1 MSQTKAQ
8 LIDNLVSPI
17 TGALGSASAPTFS
30 FTADPNTGL
39 YSPGADQVA
48 ISTGGSGRLFV
59 DASGN
64 VSIGTSSPAAQFVVG
79 SGNTLLG
86 HNTLD
91 NYGGRVDIRSAY
103 QARSANVPAQLFV
116 ADSTGSQLIN
126 TGGAIDLGGYQ
137 DSFSRAYSYARI
149 QGLASASTGYG
160 GYLSF
165 MTQNAG
171 GSIAECLRIDSSGR
185 VGIGTTTVRT
195 PLHVKLATDK
205 NVGFDLDGAN
215 EARILAFND
224 AYTSTTPLCINGED
238 LRFQVQGGEKA
249 RIDSSGRLG
258 IGTSTPAY
266 TLVAKG
272 GVATTGIVASI
283 INPVSGG
290 NSKIH
295 FTDDATY
302 NWTAGTV
309 GNAFAITP
317 SEASTSSGTP
327 ALYINSSGRLG
338 IGTTSPSEAL
348 HVKSTSGT
356 QLVLERDGTTTQIAS
371 VVFKDG
377 SGDQNRISSSDSNL
391 IFESGAGNTERLRIT
406 AAGLVG
412 IGTTSPSDPNGFGNC
427 IDIRSPTGAAIYLR
441 DSDDTVNDAFVIGR
455 DNSDSYLISASGNM
469 LFSNNGSERARI
481 DSSGRLL
488 IGVSSSY
495 ANADVDELQIG
506 NNSSATKTGITLG
519 STDQSGIAFADASNA
534 RAGMIEYTHS
544 IDSLRFYT
552 NGTNERM
559 RINSGGAVVFWSQ
572 LTFAPSG
579 TKAFEITY
587 NAADFYITNA
597 DFSNYAYLSGQNFT
611 GWSFASDAR
620 IKENIQ
626 DLEYGINQL
635 KALKP
640 RRFNF
645 IGQDSSTIGFIA
657 QEVQAVVPEA
667 VTGKEIPYEETD
679 TLQEKASKTLS
690 ITKEALIPLLT
701 KALQEAIAK
710 IETLEGMVAVN
721 NITIDEQQHQISAL
735 ADRLT
740 ALEAQ

>member
-1 MSQTKAQ
+1 VRINHATLPLQSF
-8 LIDNLVSPI
+8 LVNG
-17 TGALGSASAPTFS
+17 TQTFS
-30 FTADPNTGL
+30 IGANSGGGGSFYYGTGNVTAATID
-39 YSPGADQVA
+39 S
-48 ISTGGSGRLFV
+48 SGRLLVGTATASSGEAQYSRFV
-59 DASGN
+59 VQGAGTNPGVNAHISLLRGQNLATTPVSAGVAVGLINFGDSAGNPFAFIEAETDGTTASGDYPGRL
-64 VSIGTSSPAAQFVVG
+64 VFSTTADGAASP
-79 SGNTLLG
+79 TE
-86 HNTLD
+86 
-91 NYGGRVDIRSAY
+91 R
-103 QARSANVPAQLFV
+103 
-116 ADSTGSQLIN
+116 
-126 TGGAIDLGGYQ
+126 
-137 DSFSRAYSYARI
+137 
-149 QGLASASTGYG
+149 
-160 GYLSF
+160 
-165 MTQNAG
+165 
-171 GSIAECLRIDSSGR
+171 LRIDSSGR
-185 VGIGTTTVRT
+185 VGIGTSAPSASALLDVNGNARIGSAGNFDTDTRLLVANTGGNSYIQIQGADSTGTVG
-195 PLHVKLATDK
+195 LKLGRNSVANRAGIDWSASTDK
-205 NVGFDLDGAN
+205 LTLRTGG
-215 EARILAFND
+215 
-224 AYTSTTPLCINGED
+224 TSAAVT
-238 LRFQVQGGEKA
+238 
-249 RIDSSGRLG
+249 IDSSQRVG
-258 IGTSTPAY
+258 IGTSSLRQVAGATANVQAERTGAGGGAALSLLTNSSSGVPASLLLGASRGAAGTP
-266 TLVAKG
+266 TSVLSTDIVGLVNFFGADGTDYDK
-272 GVATTGIVASI
+272 TVASI
-283 INPVSGG
+283 R
-290 NSKIH
+290 
-295 FTDDATY
+295 AR
-302 NWTAGTV
+302 A
-309 GNAFAITP
+309 
-317 SEASTSSGTP
+317 
-327 ALYINSSGRLG
+327 
-338 IGTTSPSEAL
+338 IGTIATDRVPGQLEFYTAENNIG
-348 HVKSTSGT
+348 STLT
-356 QLVLERDGTTTQIAS
+356 QRLTID
-371 VVFKDG
+371 
-377 SGDQNRISSSDSNL
+377 
-391 IFESGAGNTERLRIT
+391 NTGR
-406 AAGLVG
+406 VG
-412 IGTTSPSDPNGFGNC
+412 IGTTSPSQPLDIYSSQYAGLGFKSA
-427 IDIRSPTGAAIYLR
+427 RTTAADNIGGPVWR
-441 DSDDTVNDAFVIGR
+441 DSTDTIKAYIQCTVDGQ
-455 DNSDSYLISASGNM
+455 LKLGTG
-469 LFSNNGSERARI
+469 GSTERARI

-488 IGVSSSY
+488 VGTSSSY